1 MASLGEHGRPALVD
15 LTDKPP
21 TATNGTP
28 DSYLRRQSRG
38 HDGSDGPDVVD
49 LFGLVRGGRLDFS
62 RSVSGALPSAG
73 AARTAGAPERKESS
87 PIRLAPKP

>member
-1 MASLGEHGRPALVD
+1 MASLGELGRLALVD

-21 TATNGTP
+21 TATNGTL

-38 HDGSDGPDVVD
+38 HDGSDGSGVVD

-62 RSVSGALPSAG
+62 RSVSGAFPPAE
-73 AARTAGAPERKESS
+73 AARAAEAPEREESS